1 MKVDFEPREHSIQAD
16 LGLLKE
22 ARDFAER
29 AAADFGLDG
38 SACYDVKLAMSEA
51 VTNAI
56 QHGSSSPQDPIRI
69 LVLAEGPSLVF
80 EVLDTGR
87 FVPRVKRRGGELS
100 ESGRGLEFMR
110 VLMDEVDLRPGDGG
124 TLMRFAKRLPS
135 SRPSASPS
143 CRARRGRRPCTG
155 IRRCPRASRTVADSV
170 SPAGNAGVPPSTRPS
185 FSTLMLWASVPL
197 LSSVRRTRAG
207 AAAARSSMGRTST
220 PSRSRGRCRPPAR
233 SRCRPAGRSR
243 RSPRRA
249 ARRPRG

>member
-1 MKVDFEPREHSIQAD
+1 MVEFEPREHSMQAD

-56 QHGSSSPQDPIRI
+56 QHGSSSPNDPIRI

-87 FVPRVKRRGGELS
+87 FVPRVIRRGELS

-110 VLMDEVDLRPGDGG
+110 VLMDEVDLRLSDGG
-124 TLMRFAKRLPS
+124 TLMRFAKRL
-135 SRPSASPS
+135 
-143 CRARRGRRPCTG
+143 G
-155 IRRCPRASRTVADSV
+155 
-170 SPAGNAGVPPSTRPS
+170 
-185 FSTLMLWASVPL
+185 
-197 LSSVRRTRAG
+197 
-207 AAAARSSMGRTST
+207 
-220 PSRSRGRCRPPAR
+220 
-233 SRCRPAGRSR
+233 
-243 RSPRRA
+243 
-249 ARRPRG
+249 